1 MRAKREMSL
10 DIRDAELL
18 PLVEVFG
25 HVAVEEEQEEREQQ
39 QDLHQH
45 PAGMYYEGELLAGR
59 RSGRNW
65 SAASGPPPDCVI
77 TSSSTCVHST
87 AAHTLYGHA
96 GAGSCLPQLYS
107 LAAARSYEYVQY
119 RHMYLQ
125 YSIAQ
130 YWAMMTEDSAH

>member
-1 MRAKREMSL
+1 MSL

-59 RSGRNW
+59 RSGRN
-65 SAASGPPPDCVI
+65 
-77 TSSSTCVHST
+77 
-87 AAHTLYGHA
+87 
-96 GAGSCLPQLYS
+96 
-107 LAAARSYEYVQY
+107 
-119 RHMYLQ
+119 
-125 YSIAQ
+125 
-130 YWAMMTEDSAH
+130 